1 MKRDQHNNPNFL
13 FCHHCPTPPDPTG
26 SLLHLNQHVMNHILP
41 SSHCFCLAE
50 RGQGDGRPCRI
61 TEPSKRPLKCSPPP
75 PPPPLKLPPS
85 QLPNMHEAP
94 PSLPFPSPSRLLYHP
109 LHRGERFDADVLQWL
124 QKQTNNFFTLTRPS
138 HHDSVTASHFHPIT
152 TLIQRIID

>member
-26 SLLHLNQHVMNHILP
+26 SLLHLNQHVMNHSLP

-75 PPPPLKLPPS
+75 PPPPSNCYLHPSYQTCMKPPLP
-85 QLPNMHEAP
+85 P
-94 PSLPFPSPSRLLYHP
+94 PSLPPPASSTIPCIAVRGLTLMCCSDCKSKPITFSPSHARH
-109 LHRGERFDADVLQWL
+109 
-124 QKQTNNFFTLTRPS
+124 TM
-138 HHDSVTASHFHPIT
+138 TA
-152 TLIQRIID
+152 